1 MGRGEPLADDGELV
15 GQVARGD
22 GRAFR
27 ALYER
32 YADRVFRYALTLL
45 RNRHL
50 AEEVVQE
57 TMVAVWNGADKFEG
71 RSQVS
76 TWIFGIAR
84 HHAHRVGR
92 GEVKGERVPDEEGE
106 SPDPSS
112 TVEREVRVQ
121 RAVAGLPPDQREVVF
136 LAFYEGLRYEEIA
149 RVQGVPEGTVKSRMF
164 HAKKRLAEE
173 LRP

>member
-1 MGRGEPLADDGELV
+1 MADDRELV
-15 GQVARGD
+15 GQVARGN

-84 HHAHRVGR
+84 HHAYRIGR

-106 SPDPSS
+106 SPDPALM
-112 TVEREVRVQ
+112 VEQEVRVQ

-136 LAFYEGLRYEEIA
+136 LAFYAGLPYEEIA
-149 RVQGVPEGTVKSRMF
+149 RVQGVSEGTVKSRMF